1 MDQGTQQNAAMVEEQ
16 TAASHALAQEA
27 AALDDLLRQFKLG
40 AQAAAPAPR
49 TVAAT
54 PASRPVASPARALAS
69 KVSKAFGGKQ
79 ATAAAA
85 VVQEDWT
92 EF

>member
-27 AALDDLLRQFKLG
+27 SALDDLLRQFKLG
-40 AQAAAPAPR
+40 AQAAAPAQR
-49 TVAAT
+49 TAAAT
-54 PASRPVASPARALAS
+54 PASRPVASPARALAG
-69 KVSKAFGGKQ
+69 KVGRAFGGKQ
-79 ATAAAA
+79 ATAAA